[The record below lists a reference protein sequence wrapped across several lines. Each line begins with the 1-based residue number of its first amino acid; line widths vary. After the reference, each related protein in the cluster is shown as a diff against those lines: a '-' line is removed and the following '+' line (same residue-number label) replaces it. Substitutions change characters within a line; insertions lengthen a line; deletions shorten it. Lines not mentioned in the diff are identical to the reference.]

1 MSPNVKAV
9 LAAMVERIVAGF
21 KPERIILFG
30 SNARGAAG
38 ADSDVDLIIVL
49 PTIESKR
56 RIRLAIREAVSG
68 MGLSKDIL
76 VYTPEEM
83 EHYRHLMGSLVRS
96 AWREGKVLYERV
108 A

>member
-1 MSPNVKAV
+1 MTPDIQTK
-9 LAAMVERIVAGF
+9 LAGMIERIVAGF

-30 SNARGAAG
+30 SNARGTAG
-38 ADSDVDLIIVL
+38 ADSDVDLIVVM
-49 PTIESKR
+49 PAIESR
-56 RIRLAIREAVSG
+56 RKIRLAIREAVSG

-83 EHYRHLMGSLVRS
+83 EHYRHLTGSLVRS
-96 AWREGKVLYERV
+96 AWQEGKVLYERV

>member
-1 MSPNVKAV
+1 MSLNVQDK
-9 LAAMVERIVAGF
+9 LSAMVKRIVAGF

-30 SNARGAAG
+30 SNARGTAG
-38 ADSDVDLIIVL
+38 PDSDVDLIIVMSE
-49 PTIESKR
+49 IESKR
-56 RIRLAIREAVSG
+56 KIRLAIREAVSG

-83 EHYRHLMGSLVRS
+83 ERYRHLTGSLVRS

>member
-1 MSPNVKAV
+1 MSPNVQVV

-21 KPERIILFG
+21 KPERVILFG
-30 SNARGAAG
+30 SNARGTAG
-38 ADSDVDLIIVL
+38 ADSDVDLIVVM
-49 PTIESKR
+49 PAIESR
-56 RIRLAIREAVSG
+56 RKIRLAIREAVSG

-83 EHYRHLMGSLVRS
+83 EQYRHLTGSLVRS

>member
-1 MSPNVKAV
+1 MSPNVKSI

-30 SNARGAAG
+30 SNARGTAG
-38 ADSDVDLIIVL
+38 ADSDVDLIVVM
-49 PTIESKR
+49 PTVESKR
-56 RIRLAIREAVSG
+56 KIRLAIRETVSG
-68 MGLSKDIL
+68 MGLSKDII

-83 EHYRHLMGSLVRS
+83 EHYRHLTGSLVNS
-96 AWREGKVLYERV
+96 AWHEGKVLYERV

>member
-1 MSPNVKAV
+1 MTPNIQTI

-30 SNARGAAG
+30 SNARGTAG
-38 ADSDVDLIIVL
+38 ADSDVDLIIVM

-56 RIRLAIREAVSG
+56 KIRLAIREAVNG

-83 EHYRHLMGSLVRS
+83 ERYRHLTGSLVRS

>member
-1 MSPNVKAV
+1 MSPNVQAK
-9 LAAMVERIVAGF
+9 LSAMVERIVAGF

-30 SNARGAAG
+30 SNARGTAG
-38 ADSDVDLIIVL
+38 TDSDVDLIIVM
-49 PTIESKR
+49 PAIESKR
-56 RIRLAIREAVSG
+56 KIRLAIRKAVSG

-83 EHYRHLMGSLVRS
+83 EHYRHLTGSLVRS

>member
-1 MSPNVKAV
+1 MSPNIQTI
-9 LAAMVERIVAGF
+9 LTAMVERIVTGF

-30 SNARGAAG
+30 SNARGTAG
-38 ADSDVDLIIVL
+38 TDSDVDLIVVM

-56 RIRLAIREAVSG
+56 KIRLAIREAVSG

-76 VYTPEEM
+76 VYTPKEM
-83 EHYRHLMGSLVRS
+83 EHYRSLTGSLVRS

>member
-1 MSPNVKAV
+1 MTPNVQAK

-30 SNARGAAG
+30 SNARGTAG
-38 ADSDVDLIIVL
+38 TDSDVDLIIVM
-49 PTIESKR
+49 PAIESKR
-56 RIRLAIREAVSG
+56 KVRLAIREAVSG

-83 EHYRHLMGSLVRS
+83 EQHRHLTGSLVRS

>member
-1 MSPNVKAV
+1 MSPNVKAI
-9 LAAMVERIVAGF
+9 LATMVKRIVTGF

-30 SNARGAAG
+30 SNARGTAG
-38 ADSDVDLIIVL
+38 TDSDVDLIIVM

-56 RIRLAIREAVSG
+56 KIRLAIREAVSG

-83 EHYRHLMGSLVRS
+83 EHYRQLTGSLVRS